1 MQSTPPFLAIVFS
14 VVAALFGIAF
24 YGNWSAT
31 GGFGL
36 IEREIDQLPQ
46 GRAEVGY
53 QLADAHCSGCHEI
66 GTGGKSPIPAAP
78 TFGDL
83 AKRWPSVEYLAEALA
98 EGIAVRHG
106 EDIQMPEFVFEPTE
120 IDDFLAYLE
129 SLR

>member
-1 MQSTPPFLAIVFS
+1 MQSTPHSLALVFL
-14 VVAALFGIAF
+14 VVAALFGIAL

-36 IEREIDQLPQ
+36 IEREIDQLPE

-53 QLADAHCSGCHEI
+53 QLAEARCSGCHEI
-66 GTGGKSPIPAAP
+66 GSGGKSPVPTAP
-78 TFGDL
+78 PFGEL
-83 AKRWPSVEYLAEALA
+83 ANKWPVEYLAEALA

-106 EDIQMPEFVFEPTE
+106 EDIKMPEFVFEPTE

>member
-1 MQSTPPFLAIVFS
+1 MQSTPSFLALVFL

-53 QLADAHCSGCHEI
+53 QLAEARCAGCHEI
-66 GTGGKSPIPAAP
+66 GGGSKSPVPTAP
-78 TFGDL
+78 PFVEL
-83 AKRWPSVEYLAEALA
+83 VNRWPSVEYLAEALA

-106 EDIQMPEFVFEPTE
+106 EDIQMPEFVFEPEE